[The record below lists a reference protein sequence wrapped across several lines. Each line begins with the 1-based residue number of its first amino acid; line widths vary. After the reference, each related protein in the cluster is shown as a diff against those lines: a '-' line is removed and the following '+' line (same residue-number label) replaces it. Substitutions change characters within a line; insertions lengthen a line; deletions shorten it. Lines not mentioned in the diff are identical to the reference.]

1 MRLIGVGVSG
11 LGAPLRQ
18 LELWGARSE
27 KSRKL
32 QETLDE
38 LHEKYGDKSIR
49 RGQDRR

>member
-38 LHEKYGDKSIR
+38 LQARFGEKSIR
-49 RGQDRR
+49 AEEQ